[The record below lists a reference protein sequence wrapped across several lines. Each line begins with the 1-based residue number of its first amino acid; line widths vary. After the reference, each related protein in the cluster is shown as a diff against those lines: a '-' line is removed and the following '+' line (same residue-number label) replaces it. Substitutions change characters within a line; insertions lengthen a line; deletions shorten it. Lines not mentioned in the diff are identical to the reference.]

1 MVRYYS
7 TQRPVMP
14 GCFPKKTAVEKIE
27 NFDTKT
33 YCEEIGKEAWGYI
46 EYRESLTKEEVDAYE
61 LTLGGMKT
69 YYCVT
74 SSVDDKGKVRAAITS
89 VIDAVCKPENSFK
102 SLKRKDIYTDWFES
116 REEAEKLVEE
126 AKTA

>member
-7 TQRPVMP
+7 IQRPVMP
-14 GCFPKKTAVEKIE
+14 GGFPKSAAVERIE

-46 EYRESLTKEEVDAYE
+46 EYREALTEEEADTYE
-61 LTLGGMKT
+61 LTPSGMKI

-74 SSVDDKGKVRAAITS
+74 TSVDDKGKVRAAITN
-89 VIDAVCKPENSFK
+89 VIEAACKPEDSFK
-102 SLKRKDIYTDWFES
+102 SLKRKDIYHDWFAS
-116 REEAEKLVEE
+116 REEAEKMVEE
-126 AKTA
+126 AKMA

>member
-1 MVRYYS
+1 MARYYS

-14 GCFPKKTAVEKIE
+14 GSFPKKAAVEKIE

-33 YCEEIGKEAWGYI
+33 YCEEIGREAWGYI
-46 EYRESLTKEEVDAYE
+46 EYREALTKEEADAYD
-61 LTLGGMKT
+61 LTLSGRKM

-74 SSVDDKGKVRAAITS
+74 SAVDDKGNVRAVITD
-89 VIDAVCKPENSFK
+89 VVYAACKPENSFK
-102 SLKRKDIYTDWFES
+102 SLKRRDIYTDWYES

-126 AKTA
+126 ANMA